1 MNKLHENDTLEI
13 VINWL
18 VENLKDNN
26 SFTPHKYTIPDVTS
40 KGIYFWFMHPD
51 GYKQFSDFVEI
62 TPIVPV
68 YKRIIDSIE
77 YDLVYLGTAG
87 TGKNGGSNLQ
97 KRFEWHIIKP
107 HHTPSNICHGTLST
121 LRAGLGSLLSDDLIL
136 PNTEKLV
143 NEFMTKYMKLYWI
156 EYPDNKELI
165 DNDEIILIKRI
176 KPLFNLDYNP
186 NANID
191 AIHNP
196 TRIYKIRRNEINN
209 STKLRLDCN
218 NNNNSKKAEKK
229 NPKPKI
235 PVLSNKSDNCITFNV
250 SVNQSIHEVIN
261 QINNLPVPCTFICRN
276 AVDVNQPVYPSN
288 NNLGWRT
295 TGNIGN
301 QNIYTYF
308 TAPDIN
314 YTNNHNYQSNIR
326 WRFIQEEMRL
336 NGIDNITV
344 NVCPL

>member
-18 VENLKDNN
+18 DKNLNN
-26 SFTPHKYTIPDVTS
+26 QKKITPHTDTIPNVKS
-40 KGIYFWFMHPD
+40 KGIYFWFMHLD
-51 GYKQFSDFVEI
+51 GYKQLSDFVEI

-68 YKRIIDSIE
+68 YKRIIDGTE

-87 TGKNGGSNLQ
+87 TGKKGYSNL
-97 KRFEWHIIKP
+97 KERFVWHINQK
-107 HHTPSNICHGTLST
+107 HTESNVCHGTLST

-186 NANID
+186 NANIA

-196 TRIYKIRRNEINN
+196 TRIYKIRRNEIEKT
-209 STKLRLDCN
+209 TKLRLDC
-218 NNNNSKKAEKK
+218 NNNSKKAEKK

-261 QINNLPVPCTFICRN
+261 QINNFPVPCTFICRN
-276 AVDVNQPVYPSN
+276 AIDANQTVYPSN

-314 YTNNHNYQSNIR
+314 YANNHNYQSNIR
-326 WRFIQEEMRL
+326 WRFIQEEMLL
-336 NGIDNITV
+336 NNIQNITV
-344 NVCPL
+344 TVCPIN